1 MRTHLDVTGS
11 AIEVEVQL
19 FDVSV
24 IGEQL
29 IQIVLV
35 RLLVQAGHS
44 QNPALHS

>member
-1 MRTHLDVTGS
+1 
-11 AIEVEVQL
+11 
-19 FDVSV
+19 V